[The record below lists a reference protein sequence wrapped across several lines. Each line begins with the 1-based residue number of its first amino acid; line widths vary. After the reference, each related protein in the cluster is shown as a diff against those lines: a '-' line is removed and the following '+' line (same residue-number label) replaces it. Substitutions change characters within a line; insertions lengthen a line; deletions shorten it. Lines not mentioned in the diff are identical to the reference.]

1 MKKKFLS
8 LMMAAAVVAT
18 TSVSAFAA
26 DANQSYD
33 VSDTNGR
40 NVQIGITGNV
50 TDDKGGVASGTV
62 SVTVPTATAFKVDKN
77 GKLTS
82 PSMEIRSNS
91 SESVDVIASK
101 FIDANGEDGIHLVKE
116 SDFTQQGTPERKKVW
131 LKLVGNKEVSFTSDA
146 NGKTNGKM
154 FKNDGSEITE
164 NDEDEYVLG
173 TVTQDLPLTLTLKG
187 AGGTQG
193 PNTTPIKDDFKLIL
207 KIKKSS

>member
-26 DANQSYD
+26 DENQSYD

-40 NVQIGITGNV
+40 KVQIGITGNV
-50 TDDKGGVASGTV
+50 TDNSGHVASGTV
-62 SVTVPTATAFKVDKN
+62 SVTVPTVATFKVDEK

-82 PSMEIRSNS
+82 PSMKITSNS
-91 SESVDVIASK
+91 SESVDVIATK
-101 FIDANGEDGIHLVKE
+101 FIDANGEDGINLVKQ
-116 SDFTQQGTPERKKVW
+116 SDFTQQDTTERKKVW
-131 LKLVGNKEVSFTSDA
+131 LKLVGDKEVSLTSES
-146 NGKTNGKM
+146 KGKM
-154 FKNDGSEITE
+154 YTDNDTEITE
-164 NDEDEYVLG
+164 SNANGYVLG

-187 AGGTQG
+187 EGGTLSQ
-193 PNTTPIKDDFKLIL
+193 NNTPIQNDFKLIL

>member
-26 DANQSYD
+26 DANQSYE

-50 TDDKGGVASGTV
+50 TDNSGHVASGTV
-62 SVTVPTATAFKVDKN
+62 SVTVPTVATFKVDEN

-82 PSMEIRSNS
+82 PSMKITSNS

-101 FIDANGEDGIHLVKE
+101 FIDANGEDGINLVKQ
-116 SDFTQQGTPERKKVW
+116 SDFTQENAERKKVW
-131 LKLVGNKEVSFTSDA
+131 LKLVGDKEVSLTSEEKGKMYKDDGGEINENNA
-146 NGKTNGKM
+146 NG
-154 FKNDGSEITE
+154 
-164 NDEDEYVLG
+164 YVLG

-187 AGGTQG
+187 AGGTQSQ
-193 PNTTPIKDDFKLIL
+193 NTTPIQNDFKLIL

>member
-26 DANQSYD
+26 DVNQSYD
-33 VSDTNGR
+33 VSDTKGK

-50 TDDKGGVASGTV
+50 TDDRGHVASGTV
-62 SVTVPTATAFKVDKN
+62 SVTVPTVATFKVDEN

-82 PSMEIRSNS
+82 PSMKITSNS

-101 FIDANGEDGIHLVKE
+101 FIDADGEGGIHLVKQR
-116 SDFTQQGTPERKKVW
+116 DFTQDTAERKEVW
-131 LKLVGNKEVSFTSDA
+131 LKLVGNKEVNLTSDS
-146 NGKTNGKM
+146 NGKM
-154 FKNDGSEITE
+154 YKNDYSEINESE
-164 NDEDEYVLG
+164 NYVLG

-187 AGGTQG
+187 AGGTHET
-193 PNTTPIKDDFKLIL
+193 NTTPIQNDFKLIL
-207 KIKKSS
+207 KIRKSS